1 MRNRKGLLVF
11 VAVILLLSLISSCS
25 PGQPLP
31 TIKFLSGDSEI
42 AKKYAQGIQ
51 ENIRKNLGIET
62 VLETVDFKTRLEK
75 MRNMDFDIVYAGW
88 GADYDDPMT
97 FLDLWVTG
105 APYNDVKWSNKAYDD
120 LIAKAKASGNQDER
134 MKAMADA
141 EKILL
146 TESPIVPLYWPA
158 WSYAEHPASFAQRLA
173 RTMTGNGPRLRASL
187 AATGSST

>member
-31 TIKFLSGDSEI
+31 TIKFLSGDSE
-42 AKKYAQGIQ
+42 ANKKYAQGIQ

-105 APYNDVKWSNKAYDD
+105 APYNDVK
-120 LIAKAKASGNQDER
+120 
-134 MKAMADA
+134 
-141 EKILL
+141 
-146 TESPIVPLYWPA
+146 
-158 WSYAEHPASFAQRLA
+158 
-173 RTMTGNGPRLRASL
+173 
-187 AATGSST
+187 